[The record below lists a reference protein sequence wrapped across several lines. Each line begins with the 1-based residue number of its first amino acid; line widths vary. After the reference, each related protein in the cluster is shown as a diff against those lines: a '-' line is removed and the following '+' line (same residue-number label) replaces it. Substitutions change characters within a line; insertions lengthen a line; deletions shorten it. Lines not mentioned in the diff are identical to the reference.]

1 MSALRPQDDTQPIPV
16 VRGRHA
22 APRHRRTLSG
32 HAVALAR
39 EAGIVLAI
47 VAVIVI
53 GARLLVGQ
61 VAYVGDDAMAPTLAP
76 GERVLVTSWG
86 SPSRGDVVLVTSPD
100 AWRAPDG
107 TALVRVIGLAG
118 DRVTCCDAEGRVSV
132 NGEPRVEDY
141 LAGATDQVSFDVVV
155 PEGRVFVLADDRS
168 TARDSRAI
176 IDADAG
182 TVDLADVRGRVIA
195 VVWPPRPLAG

>member
-22 APRHRRTLSG
+22 APRPRRSLSG
-32 HAVALAR
+32 HAVAVAR

-47 VAVIVI
+47 VAVVVI

-76 GERVLVTSWG
+76 GERVLVTPWG
-86 SPSRGDVVLVTSPD
+86 SPTRGDVILVTSPD
-100 AWRAPDG
+100 AWGTPDG
-107 TALVRVIGLAG
+107 AALVRVIGLPG
-118 DRVTCCDAEGRVSV
+118 DRVACCDAEGRITV
-132 NGEPRVEDY
+132 NGTPRVESY
-141 LAGATDQVSFDVVV
+141 VAGATDQVSFDVVV
-155 PEGRVFVLADDRS
+155 PEGRVFVLADDRT

-176 IDADAG
+176 IEADAG

-195 VVWPPRPLAG
+195 VLWPPRPLAG